1 MLRIGILTTRRL
13 VGRQTDTSRVRTRPA
28 PRGRLRRTG
37 RASMTISTGWDREVV
52 SPPMIVVVAI
62 CIILCRTRGLT
73 YLYKAAR
80 LVENGSIPGI
90 QPKNQSTGNPPSYSL
105 KGKTPLRYRILPL
118 FAYFISLTLW
128 PSGSRLTELKSTT
141 SISPGLTT
149 YVPAFSPSTISTSDP
164 RRFLT
169 TPSVL
174 G

>member
-1 MLRIGILTTRRL
+1 
-13 VGRQTDTSRVRTRPA
+13 
-28 PRGRLRRTG
+28 
-37 RASMTISTGWDREVV
+37 MTISTGWDREVV

-73 YLYKAAR
+73 YLYKVAR

-90 QPKNQSTGNPPSYSL
+90 QPKNQRTGNPPPYSL

-118 FAYFISLTLW
+118 LACFISLAQR
-128 PSGSRLTELKSTT
+128 PSSSRLTELNSTT

>member
-1 MLRIGILTTRRL
+1 MLKIVILTTRRR
-13 VGRQTDTSRVRTRPA
+13 VGPQMGMSKVRTPPA
-28 PRGRLRRTG
+28 PRDQQKRTV
-37 RASMTISTGWDREVV
+37 RANTTISTGWGGGVV
-52 SPPMIVVVAI
+52 LPLKNVVVTI
-62 CIILCRTRGLT
+62 CIILCRTLGFPICTKRHEQQAYGRT
-73 YLYKAAR
+73 
-80 LVENGSIPGI
+80 GI
-90 QPKNQSTGNPPSYSL
+90 QPKNQRTGNPPFYSL

-118 FAYFISLTLW
+118 LACIISLALR
-128 PSGSRLTELKSTT
+128 PSSSGLTELNSTT

>member
-1 MLRIGILTTRRL
+1 MLKIGTLTTRRQ
-13 VGRQTDTSRVRTRPA
+13 VGLQTDTSRVRTRPA
-28 PRGRLRRTG
+28 PRDRQKRMGRE
-37 RASMTISTGWDREVV
+37 SMTINTGWDKG
-52 SPPMIVVVAI
+52 
-62 CIILCRTRGLT
+62 CIATNDCCCSNMHYTLQDTRFS

-118 FAYFISLTLW
+118 LAYFISLFLW
-128 PSGSRLTELKSTT
+128 PSGSRLTELNSTT